1 MDEARKNLSDLV
13 EFPMETLENEYKGW
27 VDLDDKVTQAKIAR
41 HLAALTNHGGGHL
54 VFGFLDDL
62 SPDPN
67 RPPSIAKYNRDAFT
81 SIVKHY
87 LSPHF
92 QCNVYIVP
100 NKNGEMFPVV
110 RVAGHGQV
118 PVVTKAGGPQDE
130 KGKPQGIA
138 ASTHYIR
145 KPGPESAPISE
156 PREWGELIRRC
167 TLNDREKLLGDTA
180 KLFDTH
186 KEATPAVSQQLE
198 DWHQEAEKRF
208 LHLLSQA
215 RHLHWPLQF
224 SDNRYQLSYL
234 ISSNSGQPP
243 LPPLRRILVE
253 VNNEVLETVNTGW
266 SMFYPLSA
274 PEIAPRDF
282 PEREDGTGQTVLESN
297 IMDARLEPW
306 PGLWTPEFWRVAP
319 DGRASLVR
327 AYREDRPRSTE
338 ILGRRAGTWL
348 SPETVIRETAELVTH
363 AKCMAKRFETATHV
377 SFRCA
382 WVGLENRELADFDPR
397 AHYFRSHKSQTDKRV
412 TERTCTIVELE
423 AKWSTLVSELSEPV
437 LRLFGSNY
445 CSPEIVEDMKPRFI
459 KL

>member
-1 MDEARKNLSDLV
+1 MDKVKGNLRDLI

-41 HLAALTNHGGGHL
+41 HLVALTNHGGGHL
-54 VFGFLDDL
+54 VFGFRDDL

-67 RPPSIAKYNRDAFT
+67 HPPSIAKYNRDTFT
-81 SIVKHY
+81 GIVKHY
-87 LSPHF
+87 LSPDF
-92 QCNVYIVP
+92 QCDVHVIP
-100 NKNGEMFPVV
+100 NKNGEKFPVI
-110 RVAGHGQV
+110 RVGGHGQV
-118 PVVTKAGGPQDE
+118 PVITKAGGPQDE
-130 KGKPQGIA
+130 KGRPQGIA
-138 ASTHYIR
+138 ARTLYIR

-156 PREWGELIRRC
+156 PKEWGELIRRC
-167 TLNDREKLLGDTA
+167 TLNDREKLLGDIA
-180 KLFDTH
+180 RLFDTQ

-198 DWHQEAEKRF
+198 NWHHEVEKRF

-215 RHLHWPLQF
+215 RHLRWPLQF
-224 SDNRYQLSYL
+224 CDNRYQLSYL
-234 ISSNSGQPP
+234 ISFNAEQPP
-243 LPPLRRILVE
+243 LQSLHQILTE
-253 VNNEVLETVNTGW
+253 LNNEVLNTVKTGW

-274 PEIAPRDF
+274 PEVRPRDF

-306 PGLWTPEFWRVAP
+306 SGLWTPEFWRVAP

-348 SPETVIRETAELVTH
+348 SRETVIRETAELVTH
-363 AKCMAKRFETATHV
+363 AKCMAKRFETAAQV
-377 SFRCA
+377 SFRCT
-382 WVGLENRELADFDPR
+382 WMGLENRELAEFDPSVD
-397 AHYFRSHKSQTDKRV
+397 YFRSHKSQTDKRI
-412 TERTCTIVELE
+412 TEKTCTIVELE
-423 AKWSTLVSELSEPV
+423 ARWSTIVSDLSKPV

-445 CSPEIVEDMKPRFI
+445 CSPEIVEHMKPEFI